1 MNIVLFA
8 DQILSE
14 RERKTLS
21 ILEAIRRDGPLS
33 RVEIAKLT
41 DQNLVTTSKYVAD
54 LVSKG
59 YVLEKGLDVS
69 SGGRRPALVE
79 LNASAGYAIGLAVMQ
94 TGTLGVMID
103 LKANVVTKLKKPPI
117 KVEREDDLQLLYGI
131 VAELME
137 QSRVDSQVVKGVGL
151 GLPGILAQGRR
162 LIYKNLLEQKL
173 GIESFIGSNVAY
185 ATFAEKW
192 LSLDT
197 RLKDL
202 LYLYGVGTCGL
213 VINGRVY
220 RGINYNA
227 GVIDRVEQVDG
238 KVVRT
243 CVVQGEDV
251 EKLSQAAAEGREID
265 PQTAVAVGEKLG
277 AKLAELVNLLTPEMI
292 VVGGGMERA
301 GSALIDAATR
311 VIKQRTFEETSSGL
325 EVIPARLGEDAV
337 ALGAAGSVVQHL
349 FISS

>member
-54 LVSKG
+54 LVSRG
-59 YVLEKGLDVS
+59 FVVEKGLDVS

-79 LNASAGYAIGLAVMQ
+79 LNAQAGYAIGLGVLEE
-94 TGTLGVMID
+94 GTMGVVID
-103 LKANVVTKLKKPPI
+103 LKANVVTKLKKPAVKI
-117 KVEREDDLQLLYGI
+117 EREDDLHSLYQLTD
-131 VAELME
+131 ELLE
-137 QSRVDSQVVKGVGL
+137 QSRIDPQSVQGLGL

-162 LIYKNLLEQKL
+162 LIYKNLMEQKL
-173 GIESFIGSNVAY
+173 GFQVFIGSNVAY

-192 LSLDT
+192 LTLDT

-202 LYLYGVGTCGL
+202 LYLYGVTSCGL

-220 RGINYNA
+220 RGSNFNA
-227 GVIDRVEQVDG
+227 GIL
-238 KVVRT
+238 
-243 CVVQGEDV
+243 EDV
-251 EKLSQAAAEGREID
+251 ERTEDSVKCFPIVDEAEQRSFSESATTGQEID
-265 PQTAVAVGEKLG
+265 SKIANSIGEKLG
-277 AKLAELVNLLTPEMI
+277 GKLSGLVNLLTPEMI
-292 VVGGGMERA
+292 VVGGGLERA
-301 GSALIDAATR
+301 GSALIDGAVR
-311 VIKQRTFEETSSGL
+311 VIKHRTFEESSSGL

-337 ALGAAGSVVQHL
+337 ALGAAGAVIQNL